1 MTKKSQRAG
10 RRGLQE
16 RELSCER
23 LRGGH
28 GPGVSGHQSQ
38 GRRVLRAEPRKRPE
52 GGRASSH
59 RDPAGEGDKFRSN
72 STGVMG
78 KCLL

>member
-38 GRRVLRAEPRKRPE
+38 GRRVLRAEPR
-52 GGRASSH
+52 
-59 RDPAGEGDKFRSN
+59 RDLREAGPVHTE
-72 STGVMG
+72 TLQG
-78 KCLL
+78 KVTSFDQILQE

>member
-23 LRGGH
+23 PRGGH
-28 GPGVSGHQSQ
+28 GPGVSGHHSQ
-38 GRRVLRAEPRKRPE
+38 GRRVLRAEA
-52 GGRASSH
+52 GRDL
-59 RDPAGEGDKFRSN
+59 REAGPVHTE
-72 STGVMG
+72 TLQG
-78 KCLL
+78 KVTSFNQILQE